1 MLVSVPVAPVS
12 VMPPKGCFAMDHQ
25 ANVANNF
32 CVHPQMDLLRTRTI
46 VPVDL
51 QPVRRQLDCIA
62 WRARTRVL
70 QRLCLLATYRRRE
83 TTRCSVVPCVR

>member
-46 VPVDL
+46 VTVDL
-51 QPVRRQLDCIA
+51 QPVPLQLACFA
-62 WRARTRVL
+62 WRARTIVL
-70 QRLCLLATYRRRE
+70 QRPCLLATYRIRE
-83 TTRCSVVPCVR
+83 TTRYSEVSCVR